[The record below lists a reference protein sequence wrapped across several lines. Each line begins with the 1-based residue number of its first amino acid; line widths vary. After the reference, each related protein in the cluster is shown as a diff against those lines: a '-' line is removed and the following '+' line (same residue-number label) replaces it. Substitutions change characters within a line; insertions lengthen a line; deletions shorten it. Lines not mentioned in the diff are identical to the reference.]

1 MKKLIYGA
9 AVALLLGA
17 ASCGKSDGNAD
28 SAKFFSETAQDSLLS
43 SFGKLVG
50 SSLNAEISQ
59 NMERDSTLS
68 KQVFLRGLQTALA
81 ADTSDS
87 YINGYIYGIR
97 IQQQL
102 KAYRRMGLDVEA
114 KDVLDAVKKA
124 FLSDS
129 VPTSID
135 LQMMQGTY
143 TMWNDSLYKA
153 QAAYAAEVK
162 NNSEESLANIEKG
175 KKFIAERV
183 AADDSVKTTA
193 SGMAY
198 KIISA
203 GDAQKLTA
211 DDRPII
217 KAVGKTADGRVIEQ
231 YDRRTTRMG
240 GTIPGMQEGLLMLG
254 KGGKAVFYIPGEL
267 AYGVDAPERLGI
279 GLNELVI
286 YEVEVVDLAQS
297 NQVQP
302 GMPQGMPQGMQPRR
316 R

>member
-28 SAKFFSETAQDSLLS
+28 SSKFFSETAQDSLLT
-43 SFGKLVG
+43 SFGTLVG

-68 KQVFLRGLQTALA
+68 KQVFLKGLQTALA

-114 KDVLDAVKKA
+114 KEVLNAVKKA

-143 TMWNDSLYKA
+143 SMWNDSLSKA
-153 QAAYAAEVK
+153 QANYAAEVK
-162 NNSEESLANIEKG
+162 KNSEESLENIEKG

-183 AADDSVKTTA
+183 AAGDSVKTTP

-198 KIISA
+198 MIISA
-203 GDAQKLTA
+203 GDAQKLTE

-231 YDRRTTRMG
+231 YDRRTTRMS
-240 GTIPGMQEGLLMLG
+240 GTIPGMREGLLMLG

-286 YEVEVVDLAQS
+286 YEVEVVDLAQTNS
-297 NQVQP
+297 AQP
-302 GMPQGMPQGMQPRR
+302 GMPHGMPQGMQPRR